1 MTESASQE
9 TAIVQ
14 PMDDS
19 LYRQVTA
26 ALPKAQ
32 YSPYK
37 LWMIGDPDEGERRHL
52 KVLNIKAAEGG
63 QCFSVCPELHLVAHG
78 SDYLD
83 TTSQMTRAIMKELG
97 VPQGTPIAQTD
108 IVPFDVDGNPL
119 KSTPARKPAPELEGQ
134 AKPSDTTASPDEQIQ
149 RAPDGLFANVTE
161 EIDLETVEDEGED
174 IDQIQASLF

>member
-1 MTESASQE
+1 MTESASHE

-26 ALPKAQ
+26 ALTKAQ

-37 LWMIGDPDEGERRHL
+37 LWMIGDPGEGERRHL
-52 KVLNIKAAEGG
+52 KVLNIKVEGG

-83 TTSQMTRAIMKELG
+83 TTSQMTQAIMKKLG

-119 KSTPARKPAPELEGQ
+119 RSTPAKARAPELEAQ
-134 AKPSDTTASPDEQIQ
+134 AKPSDTTASADEQIQ
-149 RAPDGLFANVTE
+149 RAPEGLFANVTE